1 MANRC
6 FFIGRLVQ
14 DPNIIVLSNGSMAT
28 FSLAVKRNYATVK
41 NQADFVDFRAFNS
54 PIKNADFIG
63 RYCKKGMQCYIES
76 EFNTHT
82 KDSQDPTQKAIK
94 EKYFVVTKIEILSTK
109 EEMKNYHN
117 REQVENRPTQNRQ
130 KPKLE
135 EDNSGYAPFD
145 DTDDFTNFIPF

>member
-14 DPNIIVLSNGSMAT
+14 DPNIIDLSNGSQMVT

-41 NQADFVDFRAFNS
+41 NQADFVNFRAFNS

-63 RYCKKGMQCYIES
+63 KYCKKGMQCYIES

-94 EKYFVVTKIEILSTK
+94 EKYFIVTKIEILSTK
-109 EEMKNYHN
+109 EDMKNYHN

-130 KPKLE
+130 SSPKQEKLIPY
-135 EDNSGYAPFD
+135 DID
-145 DTDDFTNFIPF
+145 DLQIPF